1 MSSSRSLGIVRSLIR
16 TSSSSRFRLAD
27 AAILSGGT
35 LTHEGLAMGVPT
47 LVLGQTAD
55 QEREAAR
62 LARSGAVLYLFRP
75 HPISQAALRHAIG
88 RLIGEPALRQ
98 RLSIETMRVVDGK
111 GAERI
116 VRVALEILHRAKS

>member
-35 LTHEGLAMGVPT
+35 LTHEGLAMEVPT

-55 QEREAAR
+55 QER
-62 LARSGAVLYLFRP
+62 GAVLYLFRP
-75 HPISQAALRHAIG
+75 HPVSQAALRHAIG
-88 RLIGEPALRQ
+88 RLIGEPPLRQ

>member
-1 MSSSRSLGIVRSLIR
+1 MPMSSSRSLGIVRSLIR

-55 QEREAAR
+55 QER
-62 LARSGAVLYLFRP
+62 GAVLYLFRP
-75 HPISQAALRHAIG
+75 HPVSQAALRHAIG

-98 RLSIETMRVVDGK
+98 RLSIEAMRVVDGK
-111 GAERI
+111 GAGRI

>member
-27 AAILSGGT
+27 AAIL
-35 LTHEGLAMGVPT
+35 
-47 LVLGQTAD
+47 
-55 QEREAAR
+55 
-62 LARSGAVLYLFRP
+62 YLFRP
-75 HPISQAALRHAIG
+75 HPVSQAALRHAIG